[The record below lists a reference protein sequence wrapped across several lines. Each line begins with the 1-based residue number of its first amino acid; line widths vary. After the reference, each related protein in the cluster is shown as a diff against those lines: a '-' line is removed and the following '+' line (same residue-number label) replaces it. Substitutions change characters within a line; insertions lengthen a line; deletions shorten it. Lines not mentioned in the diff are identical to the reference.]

1 MRYVDA
7 HGKQSCVLSVYRA
20 HDGDMNEKFISFWN
34 AKDLVNFG
42 NLPSSFSSLILV
54 MQH

>member
-1 MRYVDA
+1 MRHVDA
-7 HGKQSCVLSVYRA
+7 HRKQSCVLSIYRA
-20 HDGDMNEKFISFWN
+20 HDRDMNEKFISNWN

-54 MQH
+54 MQL